1 MPSGYRR
8 RGEPKNPKTCHERA
22 LGLLA
27 VRPRSRRELERR
39 LLAASFDRAEVDDVL
54 ARLERVGLV
63 DDEAFARQM
72 AEYQF
77 GSRRAG
83 RRAVTGALMEK
94 GIAPDLIAQVIDDA
108 PDDEDHR
115 ALAAGRVRA
124 RCGWRSVDPVKAFAR
139 LTGLLVRR
147 GYSPDV
153 ARRAARTRP
162 VGRPGRRLGLPDPCL
177 TVFTPVPS

>member
-1 MPSGYRR
+1 MPSSYRR

-39 LLAASFDRAEVDDVL
+39 LLAASFERSEVDDVL

-63 DDEAFARQM
+63 DDHEFARQM
-72 AEYQF
+72 AEYQY

-94 GIAPDLIAQVIDDA
+94 GIAPEVIAQVIDEA
-108 PDDEDHR
+108 PDDEEDR
-115 ALAAGRVRA
+115 ALALAGSRA
-124 RCGWRSVDPVKAFAR
+124 LRMGSVEPAKAFTR

-153 ARRAARTRP
+153 ARRAARTA
-162 VGRPGRRLGLPDPCL
+162 L
-177 TVFTPVPS
+177 TIDQGDD

>member
-1 MPSGYRR
+1 MPSTHRR
-8 RGEPKNPKTCHERA
+8 RGEPRNPKTCHERA

-54 ARLERVGLV
+54 LRLERVGLI

-72 AEYQF
+72 ADYQY

-94 GIAPDLIAQVIDDA
+94 GIAPEVIAQVIDDA
-108 PDDEDHR
+108 PDDEDQR
-115 ALAAGRVRA
+115 ALALAGSRAVRMGA
-124 RCGWRSVDPVKAFAR
+124 LDPVKAFNR

-153 ARRAARTRP
+153 ARRAARTALA
-162 VGRPGRRLGLPDPCL
+162 VDPAHEGGG
-177 TVFTPVPS
+177 VD

>member
-1 MPSGYRR
+1 VPSGYRR
-8 RGEPKNPKTCHERA
+8 RGAPKNPKTCHERA

-54 ARLERVGLV
+54 TRLERVGLV

-72 AEYQF
+72 AAYQF

-94 GIAPDLIAQVIDDA
+94 GIAPDLIAQVVDDA

-115 ALAAGRVRA
+115 ALQLASARA
-124 RCGWRSVDPVKAFAR
+124 MRMTSVDPVKAFAR

-153 ARRAARTRP
+153 ARKAARTALS
-162 VGRPGRRLGLPDPCL
+162 VDQGDD
-177 TVFTPVPS
+177 